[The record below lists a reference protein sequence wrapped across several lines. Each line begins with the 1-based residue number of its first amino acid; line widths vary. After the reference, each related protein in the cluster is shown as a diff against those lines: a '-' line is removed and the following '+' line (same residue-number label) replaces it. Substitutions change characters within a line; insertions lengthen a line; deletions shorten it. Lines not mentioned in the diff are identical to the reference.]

1 MKILTKS
8 DILQKDIGVL
18 AIVGD
23 AVWSLYVREKLALA
37 HDYKSGLL
45 SKQTIQYVSA
55 KAQSTYYYA
64 LDDILDSAEKAL
76 LKRARNATSCT
87 KAKNST
93 VDEYNKATAFE
104 ALIGFLHLA
113 KEEER
118 LKEILKFCFSHE
130 KNIN

>member
-1 MKILTKS
+1 MSLLSKTS
-8 DILQKDIGVL
+8 ILQKDIGIL

-37 HDYKSGLL
+37 HDYKSGVL
-45 SKQTIQYVSA
+45 SKQTVQYVSA
-55 KAQSTYYYA
+55 KAQAAYYYA
-64 LDDILDSAEKAL
+64 LDTMLDTAEKAL

-104 ALIGFLHLA
+104 ALLGFLHLA
-113 KEEER
+113 NEKER
-118 LKEILKFCFSHE
+118 LQEILDFCFSYSS
-130 KNIN
+130 